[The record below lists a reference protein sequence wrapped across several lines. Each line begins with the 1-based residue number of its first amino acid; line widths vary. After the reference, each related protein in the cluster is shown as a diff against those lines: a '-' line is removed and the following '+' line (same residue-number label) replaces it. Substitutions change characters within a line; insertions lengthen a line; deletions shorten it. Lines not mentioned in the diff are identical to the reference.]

1 MAAREGCCFLDKKYG
16 IFIMPDNQQNRLSNQ
31 ITECIVHKLVKEQH
45 VRGATTETRETLLP
59 VNNSVQRLVDHLYGL
74 YAGNTAKGFGCFER
88 NEDEYPTQRYIREH
102 IVAES
107 YDFIELSKKL
117 MERLEIKAG
126 AELLATGGY
135 VLIAKI
141 STGDTHYL
149 LIAIVTETVGTAI
162 TEGLDVIDS
171 VHLDLSH
178 LRVAGRVD
186 LNAWQ
191 ANAERYISFLKGRGD
206 IADYFKA
213 FIGCNDVLRPL
224 VETQKLVV
232 ALETFASEQISDVV
246 ARGDFLERSH
256 QYILSLAKNQSISLE
271 ALSNHAWPDNP
282 ENLRETLTRE
292 EFNLSD
298 GFVPDR
304 RAAKGLVNFEGKSQ
318 YWKLTFPRAAIRNG
332 YVVYDEENDRII
344 LTSIPEGFREEL
356 IAETQEDDSD
366 NI

>member
-1 MAAREGCCFLDKKYG
+1 MSQGNIVA
-16 IFIMPDNQQNRLSNQ
+16 NQ
-31 ITECIVHKLVKEQH
+31 ITECIVHKLLKEQH
-45 VRGATTETRETLLP
+45 VRGATTDIRETLLP

-74 YAGNTAKGFGCFER
+74 YAGNTAKGFGCFET
-88 NEDEYPTQRYIREH
+88 NEDEYPAQRYIREH
-102 IVAES
+102 IVADN
-107 YDFIELSKKL
+107 YDFIDLSKKL
-117 MERLEIKAG
+117 MERLQIKSG

-141 STGDTHYL
+141 SAGDNNYL
-149 LIAIVTETVGTAI
+149 LVAIVTETIGTAI

-178 LRVAGRVD
+178 LRVAGRID

-191 ANAERYISFLKGRGD
+191 AGAERYISFLKGRGD
-206 IADYFKA
+206 IADYFKE
-213 FIGCNDVLRPL
+213 FIGCNDVLKPL
-224 VETQKLVV
+224 AETQKLVS
-232 ALETFASEQISDVV
+232 AIETFAKEQITDIE
-246 ARGDFLERSH
+246 ARGDFLERTH
-256 QYILSLAKNQSISLE
+256 QYILSLGKNEPISLE

-292 EFNLSD
+292 DFNLSD

-332 YVVYDEENDRII
+332 HVVYDEVNDRII
-344 LTSIPEGFREEL
+344 LTSIPEDLRQEL
-356 IAETQEDDSD
+356 ITETVEDGPD